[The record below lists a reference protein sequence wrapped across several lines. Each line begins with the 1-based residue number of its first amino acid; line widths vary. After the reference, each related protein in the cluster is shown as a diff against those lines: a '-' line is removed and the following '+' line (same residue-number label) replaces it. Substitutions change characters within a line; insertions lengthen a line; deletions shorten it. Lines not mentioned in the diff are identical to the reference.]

1 MNRAMRF
8 CGCAA
13 NLGRLN
19 LMRAA
24 YLAHMQYS
32 EFNRHMEEL
41 GATGKTV
48 VDGAVVA
55 IAYYCVI
62 FHYQCAYLAAL
73 AVTVLCPYT
82 RHTQVSAVE

>member
-1 MNRAMRF
+1 MMNRAMRF

-32 EFNRHMEEL
+32 EFSRHMEEL

-48 VDGAVVA
+48 VDGAV
-55 IAYYCVI
+55 IDK
-62 FHYQCAYLAAL
+62 
-73 AVTVLCPYT
+73 
-82 RHTQVSAVE
+82 